1 MRFLA
6 VTDFHNDYTKVPEI
20 LKKAG
25 TVDGTLLAGDL
36 TEFGPTENG
45 EKILRMLPKPI
56 LAVPGNCDPLDMAD
70 LLESEDVNLHGKKK
84 TVEGITFIGIGGSN
98 PTPFNTPFE
107 LSEEEIKKAL
117 ERLVKG
123 VSGTAI
129 LIAHAP
135 PKGHGDTIPNGAHVG
150 STAIADMAPHFKAVV
165 WGHIHE
171 DRSISM
177 LGNTLIINPGPAM
190 SGNAAIL
197 EIDANGRVT
206 ATLI

>member
-25 TVDGTLLAGDL
+25 RVDGTLLAGDL
-36 TEFGPTENG
+36 TEFGPTDNADKLLKE
-45 EKILRMLPKPI
+45 LPKPI
-56 LAVPGNCDPLDMAD
+56 FAVPGNCDPQDMVD
-70 LLESEDVNLHGKKK
+70 LLESEDINLHEKKK
-84 TVEGITFIGIGGSN
+84 TLDGIILVGIGGSN

-107 LSEEEIKKAL
+107 FSEDEIRKVL

-123 VSGTAI
+123 VSGTTI
-129 LIAHAP
+129 LLSHAP

-150 STAIADMAPHFKAVV
+150 STTIADMAPHFKAIVC
-165 WGHIHE
+165 GHIHE
-171 DRSISM
+171 DRSVSM
-177 LGNTLIINPGPAM
+177 LGDTLIVNPGPAM